1 MELGSPNEDEE
12 YPVRV
17 GITAEIAETR
27 VAPEEES
34 DEDKERLDKEH
45 AEQVAKLKEK
55 MEAESGLAGKVFW
68 VSKWTVDTLLKVR
81 SELIKQPE
89 DESTEGTAD
98 SGAPEIQIPGLE
110 GLTNPLGLDG
120 Q

>member
-1 MELGSPNEDEE
+1 MCIRDS
-12 YPVRV
+12 
-17 GITAEIAETR
+17 
-27 VAPEEES
+27 
-34 DEDKERLDKEH
+34 
-45 AEQVAKLKEK
+45 
-55 MEAESGLAGKVFW
+55 
-68 VSKWTVDTLLKVR
+68 LKVR

-110 GLTNPLGLDG
+110 GLTNPLGLEG